1 MNQSKNILSK
11 IFYGGED
18 PKDFGLGYL
27 HWIDKKQNLRFIRCS
42 DITNFDRKGIHFQTK
57 TIPFHRIKLIFKK
70 DGKILFK
77 KDVEGLLISIPKN
90 LFI

>member
-18 PKDFGLGYL
+18 PKHFAIGYL
-27 HWIDKKQNLRFIRCS
+27 HWVNKKPTLKYIRCS
-42 DITNFDRKGIHFQTK
+42 DISNFDSKGVHFGTK

-70 DGKILFK
+70 DGKIIFK

>member
-18 PKDFGLGYL
+18 PDNYGIGYL
-27 HWIDKKQNLRFIRCS
+27 HWVEKRPTLRYIRCS
-42 DITNFDRKGIHFQTK
+42 DISHFDGTGIHFETK
-57 TIPFHRIKLIFKK
+57 TIPFHRIKIIFNR
-70 DGKILFK
+70 GGEILFK
-77 KDVEGLLISIPKN
+77 KDVEGLVISIPKK

>member
-18 PKDFGLGYL
+18 PNDYGVGYL
-27 HWIDKKQNLRFIRCS
+27 HWVEKRPTLKYIRCS
-42 DITNFDRKGIHFQTK
+42 DISSFDSSGIHFETT
-57 TIPFHRIKLIFKK
+57 TIPFHRIKLIFNKN
-70 DGKILFK
+70 GEILFK
-77 KDVEGLLISIPKN
+77 KDVEGLLISLPKD